1 MVRTTLPE
9 FRDFSK
15 KVGFGRN
22 LDDKI
27 WKNKPVWKFSESP
40 NEFYYYQI
48 DTYIWERIQFTI
60 MQEINTIY
68 TNFDCTTRKRYCIY
82 LQKLI
87 EQYSLTK
94 ENLNKT
100 QSSLLMDGI
109 SKTVDNILVN
119 SLRCIIQN
127 FHIKVLLNGGL
138 SYDWFDN
145 KLKDYAVE
153 LWNKTHND
161 NYNIYLKKREELQQT
176 YIGEV
181 KVLYTG
187 SSTSSTTGNSTS
199 STTDTTSSSI
209 PTIYKVHYY
218 ATVRKMERNNVYIS

>member
-1 MVRTTLPE
+1 MKTLKYQY
-9 FRDFSK
+9 FS
-15 KVGFGRN
+15 
-22 LDDKI
+22 
-27 WKNKPVWKFSESP
+27 S
-40 NEFYYYQI
+40 
-48 DTYIWERIQFTI
+48 
-60 MQEINTIY
+60 
-68 TNFDCTTRKRYCIY
+68 
-82 LQKLI
+82 I
-87 EQYSLTK
+87 EEK
-94 ENLNKT
+94 LNKT
-100 QSSLLMDGI
+100 QSSLLLDGI
-109 SKTVDNILVN
+109 STTVDNIFVY
-119 SLRCIIQN
+119 SLLNIIQN

>member
-1 MVRTTLPE
+1 M
-9 FRDFSK
+9 
-15 KVGFGRN
+15 
-22 LDDKI
+22 
-27 WKNKPVWKFSESP
+27 
-40 NEFYYYQI
+40 
-48 DTYIWERIQFTI
+48 
-60 MQEINTIY
+60 
-68 TNFDCTTRKRYCIY
+68 
-82 LQKLI
+82 
-87 EQYSLTK
+87 
-94 ENLNKT
+94 
-100 QSSLLMDGI
+100 
-109 SKTVDNILVN
+109 
-119 SLRCIIQN
+119 
-127 FHIKVLLNGGL
+127 

-218 ATVRKMERNNVYIS
+218 ATVRKMKRNNVYIS